1 MSRDDRP
8 SGAAPAAVRSLSGRR
23 HTAFGVR
30 AVALFEAVKG
40 LLVVAVGLGLAAL
53 AGKDV
58 QAASEVLL
66 RQLHLD
72 PEGLPSVF
80 LRSASQVSDKQL
92 VMLAALAATY
102 AVARLL
108 EAYGLWHGWRW
119 AQWLAALSGAI
130 YLPLEVYELA
140 SGPTRLKLF
149 ALVANLCVVGYMARV
164 LHFAHRDALSFT

>member
-1 MSRDDRP
+1 MSRDDGP
-8 SGAAPAAVRSLSGRR
+8 PGPAPAAVRSLSGRR

-58 QAASEVLL
+58 QASSEVLL

-119 AQWLAALSGAI
+119 AQWLAATAYRCRSAPKSMPDGLHVCPSTRFSMEFDGSISVPSECRCWLS
-130 YLPLEVYELA
+130 P
-140 SGPTRLKLF
+140 
-149 ALVANLCVVGYMARV
+149 C
-164 LHFAHRDALSFT
+164 